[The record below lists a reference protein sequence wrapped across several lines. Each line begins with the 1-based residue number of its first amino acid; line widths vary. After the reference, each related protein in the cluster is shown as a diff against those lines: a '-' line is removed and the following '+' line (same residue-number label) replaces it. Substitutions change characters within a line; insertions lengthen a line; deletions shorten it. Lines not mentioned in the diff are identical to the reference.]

1 MPSAPRGMRG
11 RRSVVERNLR
21 RIHGNDISRKE
32 LDREVDQVF
41 DSYAR
46 YWLES
51 FRLPGTHPALI
62 EDGMAVD
69 GYEHIDD
76 ALDKGGGVILAL
88 PHLGGWEWAAFWLA
102 ESKGRKVTAVVEP
115 VEPPELAEWFVGLRR
130 DIGINVVPL
139 GPSAGTEC
147 VRALKANDILCLLCD
162 RDLAGGGV
170 EVEFFGERTT
180 LPGGPATLALRSGAP
195 LLPDRRLLR
204 GHRPPRP
211 RAPAPAGR
219 AAGQAPRRRG
229 PHHPGPRQGA
239 RAAHPPCPRPVA
251 PHAAQLALGPRERW
265 ERPGQRT
272 RGGARRAWRSSAR
285 PVLRASGRTGAPSGR
300 RRADGIAPTRP
311 AARAQRRTRA
321 GSQPISSLGLYR
333 CAGRGAVVGRRRAVR
348 APT

>member
-1 MPSAPRGMRG
+1 VSRVLGAVGARGMRG
-11 RRSVVERNLR
+11 RRRVVERNLR
-21 RIHGNDISRKE
+21 RIHGTDISRQE

-62 EDGMAVD
+62 EDGMEVD

-102 ESKGRKVTAVVEP
+102 ESKGRTVTAVAEP

-162 RDLAGGGV
+162 RDLVGGGV
-170 EVEFFGERTT
+170 EVDFFGERTT

-195 LLPDRRLLR
+195 LLPTAVYFDGT
-204 GHRPPRP
+204 GHLGLVRPPLKVEREGKLREDVARITQDLACELELLIR
-211 RAPAPAGR
+211 RAPDQWHLMQPNWPSDHEA
-219 AAGQAPRRRG
+219 
-229 PHHPGPRQGA
+229 
-239 RAAHPPCPRPVA
+239 
-251 PHAAQLALGPRERW
+251 LAESWSEDP
-265 ERPGQRT
+265 
-272 RGGARRAWRSSAR
+272 
-285 PVLRASGRTGAPSGR
+285 
-300 RRADGIAPTRP
+300 
-311 AARAQRRTRA
+311 
-321 GSQPISSLGLYR
+321 
-333 CAGRGAVVGRRRAVR
+333 GRG
-348 APT
+348 